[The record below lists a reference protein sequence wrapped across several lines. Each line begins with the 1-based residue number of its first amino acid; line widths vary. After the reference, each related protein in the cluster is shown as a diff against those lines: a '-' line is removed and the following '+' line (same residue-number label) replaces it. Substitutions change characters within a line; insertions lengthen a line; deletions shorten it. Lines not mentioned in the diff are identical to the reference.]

1 MSTSTDGTDRRD
13 AIGAGAALI
22 AAGIGLALHRAGTI
36 DGAEL
41 VRGWWP
47 LVIVLA
53 GTWRTAFGGSRATG
67 LALVALGLGLL
78 AVLRSGAEA
87 SAGAL
92 LGPAAMILVGVA
104 ALSAAS
110 SLRQAVWH
118 SDGSALRTVAVFGDA
133 RATVG
138 EDAPDLPEAARSVVS
153 VFGDVHGDVPA
164 GWRIEDH
171 VTNVAGSVRMP
182 SDQPSYPE
190 APTLTLHGLA
200 VFGDVRA
207 RYVDL
212 PEAPR

>member
-1 MSTSTDGTDRRD
+1 MSTSTDRTDRRD
-13 AIGAGAALI
+13 AIGFGAVLV

-36 DGAEL
+36 DGPET

-47 LVIVLA
+47 VAVVLFGVWRTVLA
-53 GTWRTAFGGSRATG
+53 GSRVVG
-67 LALVALGLGLL
+67 IALIVLGLGLL
-78 AVLRSGAEA
+78 AVLRSGDEA
-87 SAGAL
+87 DAVAL
-92 LGPAAMILVGVA
+92 LGPAVLMLVGIA

-110 SLRQAVWH
+110 SLRRAVWQ
-118 SDGSALRTVAVFGDA
+118 SDGSDLRTVAVFGDA

-138 EDAPDLPEAARSVVS
+138 EDAPDLPQVARSVVS
-153 VFGDVHGDVPA
+153 VFGDVHLDVPA
-164 GWRIEDH
+164 GWRIHDH
-171 VTNVAGSVRMP
+171 VTSVAGSVKVP
-182 SDQPSYPE
+182 TDQPSYPE